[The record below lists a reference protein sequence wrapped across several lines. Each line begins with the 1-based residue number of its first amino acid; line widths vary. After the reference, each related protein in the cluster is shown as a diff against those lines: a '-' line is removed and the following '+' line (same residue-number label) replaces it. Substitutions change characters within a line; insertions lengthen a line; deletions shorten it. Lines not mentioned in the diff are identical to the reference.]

1 MIDKT
6 LLKQILLDNRK
17 EIESYKI
24 VHRDIVTEGFNCYVF
39 VGVRRAGKSFV
50 LYEKM
55 QQLLREGH
63 SWDEMLYLSFEDERL
78 VGFTHEDFNAILECH
93 IEMTGKDNPM
103 LFLDE
108 IHNIS
113 GWEKFARRMADNKKT
128 IWITGSN
135 AKMLS

>member
-39 VGVRRAGKSFV
+39 VGV
-50 LYEKM
+50 
-55 QQLLREGH
+55 
-63 SWDEMLYLSFEDERL
+63 
-78 VGFTHEDFNAILECH
+78 NAILECH

-113 GWEKFARRMADNKKT
+113 RWEKFARRMADNKKT